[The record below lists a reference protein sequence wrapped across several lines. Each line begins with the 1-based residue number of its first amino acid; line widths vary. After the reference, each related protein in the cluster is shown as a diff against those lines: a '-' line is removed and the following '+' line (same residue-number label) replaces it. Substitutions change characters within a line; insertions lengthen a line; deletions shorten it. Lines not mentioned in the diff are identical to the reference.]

1 MWQTEQETFQLQFDQ
16 LHVHFRLSAANVDKV
31 VYWEVSTARPSM
43 HADELGNGYSLH
55 IDSGAPEVNCV

>member
-1 MWQTEQETFQLQFDQ
+1 M
-16 LHVHFRLSAANVDKV
+16 DKV